1 MYLFLDV
8 IKTTQEN
15 EIEIENNKS
24 YLTKYSVDV
33 DRLYNMLSDDDSFH
47 LKKLLSFFI
56 DEEIHDDFIKKEK
69 LLNENKKQFI
79 ENNKFKAVLLENALK
94 EVSNLRNSFGKEM
107 KDEGNFQKD
116 SSFYPRNINLH
127 TKECSKRNNFSETFK
142 LIENKWGTIIS
153 TTQNTISKNFSLK
166 NFVLH

>member
-79 ENNKFKAVLLENALK
+79 ENNKLPE
-94 EVSNLRNSFGKEM
+94 
-107 KDEGNFQKD
+107 
-116 SSFYPRNINLH
+116 
-127 TKECSKRNNFSETFK
+127 
-142 LIENKWGTIIS
+142 
-153 TTQNTISKNFSLK
+153 
-166 NFVLH
+166 